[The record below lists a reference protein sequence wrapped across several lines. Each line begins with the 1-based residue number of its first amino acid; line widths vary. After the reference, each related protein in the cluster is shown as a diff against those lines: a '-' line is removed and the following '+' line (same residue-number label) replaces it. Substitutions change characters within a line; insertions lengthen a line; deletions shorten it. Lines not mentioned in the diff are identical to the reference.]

1 MGPKE
6 LKVPLYSYAMGSEGL
21 RPGAVRDEELV
32 SQEEILPWP
41 SCGTAWDTMMGH
53 WQAEPHLDQDYLV
66 MHGPHPPLKPK
77 HLPSEPPQ
85 IDLGGIGP
93 LFALLSNVATLNK
106 SPFSA
111 FHLSPQLAP

>member
-1 MGPKE
+1 
-6 LKVPLYSYAMGSEGL
+6 
-21 RPGAVRDEELV
+21 
-32 SQEEILPWP
+32 
-41 SCGTAWDTMMGH
+41 
-53 WQAEPHLDQDYLV
+53 

-93 LFALLSNVATLNK
+93 LFTLPPNEATLNK